1 MKCAASPIGKTNN
14 EIFNFEQEC
23 PMTSLKP
30 EIFVLAVALS
40 LAAPANGA
48 MAASGVW
55 APQASE
61 KLMKL
66 PGDFLKKAVENDF
79 VKSRLG
85 VAMVETDQKV
95 GLKKESLA
103 DLQAA
108 VESAD
113 GDLKLEL
120 THRFLAEKK
129 RFLELMR
136 DQQDLRRR
144 RAQTKVTLYEK
155 MLRKMSAKSTGA
167 APSRIALAANQK
179 AARERFE
186 KSATRIDAEL
196 FRSSVTAESKYAR
209 DYAKNLTAIEKLAK
223 AINAHPMNRAPEVDG
238 RPVSQA
244 DYLRQLIAENEA
256 DVALIDQERAVLGYM
271 AKLVS
276 LDALALTE
284 GVGDSTASLAP
295 AQNPDRLTSALDFF
309 VTR

>member
-1 MKCAASPIGKTNN
+1 MNSV
-14 EIFNFEQEC
+14 
-23 PMTSLKP
+23 KP
-30 EIFVLAVALS
+30 NLFVFAVALS
-40 LAAPANGA
+40 LAGFPVSA
-48 MAASGVW
+48 MASSGVW

-79 VKSRLG
+79 AKSRLG

-95 GLKKESLA
+95 GLKKDTLA

-108 VESAD
+108 VDSAE
-113 GDLKLEL
+113 GDLKIEL

-155 MLRKMSAKSTGA
+155 MLRKMSVKSTGA
-167 APSRIALAANQK
+167 APSRVALVANQK

-186 KSATRIDAEL
+186 KSAPRIDAEL

-209 DYAKNLTAIEKLAK
+209 DYAKNLSAIENLAQ

-256 DVALIDQERAVLGYM
+256 DVALVDQERAILGYM

-276 LDALALTE
+276 LDALALSD
-284 GVGDSTASLAP
+284 GVADSTASVTP
-295 AQNPDRLTSALDFF
+295 TQNPDRLTSAMDFF